1 MPGRALEPA
10 YVLHARPYRESSLLL
25 ELLTAAHGRV
35 GAVARGARRP
45 RSPLRGLLRPF
56 QPLLVAWTGRGELH
70 TLAAAEPAGPPHAL
84 SGRTLVSGLHLNA
97 LACVALAR
105 EDPHPEVFAAYGEA
119 LAALARGGDLG
130 SPLRRFELA
139 LLAALGYAPALD
151 RDHAGRPVEAGS
163 LYHYEPERGAVPAAE
178 GTAGEGSVP
187 LHGDTLLALA
197 RGSPLAGRARAE
209 ARALLRLLLEHHLGA
224 RQRRVRVLLEA
235 VARPLAARADQE
247 EA

>member
-1 MPGRALEPA
+1 MAGRPLEPA
-10 YVLHARPYRESSLLL
+10 YALHARPYRESSLLL

-35 GAVARGARRP
+35 GTVARGARRP

-56 QPLLVAWTGRGELH
+56 QPLLVAWTGRGELR
-70 TLAAAEPAGPPHAL
+70 TLTAAEPAGPPYPLGGRAL
-84 SGRTLVSGLHLNA
+84 VAGLHLNA

-119 LAALARGGDLG
+119 LAALARGGDLD

-139 LLAALGYAPALD
+139 LLAALGYAPALEHD
-151 RDHAGRPVEAGS
+151 CTGRPVEAGS
-163 LYHYEPERGAVPAAE
+163 LYHYEPERGAVPAAQ
-178 GTAGEGSVP
+178 GAAREGSVP
-187 LHGDTLLALA
+187 LHGGTLLALA
-197 RGSPLAGRARAE
+197 RGTPLAGRARSE

-224 RQRRVRVLLEA
+224 RQGRVRALLEA
-235 VARPLAARADQE
+235 VARPLAARADRE

>member
-1 MPGRALEPA
+1 MAGRPLEPA

-35 GAVARGARRP
+35 GTVARGARRP

-56 QPLLVAWTGRGELH
+56 QPLLVSWTGRGELH
-70 TLAAAEPAGPPHAL
+70 TLAAAEPAGPPHTL
-84 SGRTLVSGLHLNA
+84 SGRALVSGLHLNA

-119 LAALARGGDLG
+119 LAALARGGDLD

-139 LLAALGYAPALD
+139 LLAALGYAPALERD
-151 RDHAGRPVEAGS
+151 RAGRPVEAES
-163 LYHYEPERGAVPAAE
+163 LYHYEPERGPVPAAE
-178 GTAGEGSVP
+178 GGAAGGRSVL
-187 LHGDTLLALA
+187 LHGGTLLALA
-197 RGSPLAGRARAE
+197 RGSPLAGRARGE

-224 RQRRVRVLLEA
+224 RQRRVRALLEA
-235 VARPLAARADQE
+235 VARPLADRE